1 MFHDFPFIL
10 GRRGKRVSDWSFTD
24 VFLYVGVLMS
34 FNIIKNKRC
43 VNKIDAKNKI

>member
-10 GRRGKRVSDWSFTD
+10 SRRGKTVSDWALID

-34 FNIIKNKRC
+34 FNIIKNTRC
-43 VNKIDAKNKI
+43 VNKISD